1 MASLNETHEGR
12 RKSWEGSANGHS
24 DFPLQNLPISVFR
37 REGTNEAWRGGVA
50 IGDYILDLG
59 KVAQDGSMGGVAQEA
74 VCAAASSTLNHFM
87 GMGSAAWSA
96 FRLELFKALQEGSPK
111 QALWRNFL
119 ITQSDAEYKLPA
131 QVGDYTDFYTSIHHA
146 TNVGRLFRPDNP
158 LLPNY
163 KWVPIGYH
171 GRASTL
177 GVSGQ
182 RFHRPMGQ
190 LMAPGGQAP
199 TFAPCERMDYE
210 LELGIYMGP
219 GNELGRP
226 IPIDRAESHIFG
238 LSLLNDWS
246 ARDIQ
251 AWEYQPLGPFLSKN
265 FATTL
270 SPWVVMS
277 EAVEPFRCAWK
288 REASD
293 PQPLAYL
300 DSPSNRTNGA
310 LDINLEV
317 FIETSASVQAN
328 NPPNRVSK
336 TTFSHAYWTVAQM
349 VAHHTS
355 NGCSMAPGD
364 LLGSGTQSGPT
375 ELEAGSMLELSK
387 GGKSPIQLANGEE
400 RTFLEDGD
408 TVVFR
413 GWCEKDGFARIGFGD
428 VRGTVLPCI

>member
-1 MASLNETHEGR
+1 MASLNETHEGH
-12 RKSWEGSANGHS
+12 RKSWENSANGHS
-24 DFPLQNLPISVFR
+24 DFPLQNLPVSVFR
-37 REGTNEAWRGGVA
+37 RKGSNEAWRGGVA
-50 IGDYILDLG
+50 IGDHILDLG
-59 KVAQDGSMGGVAQEA
+59 KVAQDGSLGGVAQEA
-74 VCAAASSTLNHFM
+74 VCAAASSTLNNFM
-87 GMGSAAWSA
+87 GMGSVAWSA
-96 FRLELFKALQEGSPK
+96 FRLELFRALQEGSPH
-111 QALWRNFL
+111 QALWRSYL
-119 ITQSDAEYKLPA
+119 IAQSDAEYKLPA

-182 RFHRPMGQ
+182 RFHRPLGQ

-210 LELGIYMGP
+210 LEMGIYIGP

-226 IPIDRAESHIFG
+226 ITMDKAESHVFG
-238 LSLLNDWS
+238 MSLLNDWS

-265 FATTL
+265 FASTL
-270 SPWVVMS
+270 SPWVVMN
-277 EAVEPFRCAWK
+277 EALEPFRCAWK

-293 PQPLAYL
+293 PQPLPYL
-300 DSPSNRTNGA
+300 DSASNRSKGA

-317 FIETSASVQAN
+317 FIETSASAQAKK
-328 NPPNRVSK
+328 PPSRVSK
-336 TTFSHAYWTVAQM
+336 STFSHAYWTVAQM

-364 LLGSGTQSGPT
+364 LLGTGTQSGPT
-375 ELEAGSMLELSK
+375 ALEAGSMLELSK

-413 GWCEKDGFARIGFGD
+413 GWCEKDGFARIGFGE
-428 VRGTVLPCI
+428 VSGTVLPSL